1 MSIMKKENKKIDS
14 LIKEALSEEEATYY
28 AKLDEQ
34 NYIVQYGQLFKG
46 KQGWLTAVITI
57 AIFGL
62 FATVIYGFIQ
72 FNNAIEIKDQILY
85 AIIILMAFFSIAI
98 LKIWNWMQMDKNSVL
113 REMKRLELQ
122 VSILAEK
129 QA

>member
-1 MSIMKKENKKIDS
+1 MKNENEKIDS
-14 LIKEALSEEEATYY
+14 LIKDALSEEEATYY

-46 KQGWLTAVITI
+46 KQGWLTAIITI

-72 FNNAIEIKDQILY
+72 FDSATETKDQIFY
-85 AIIILMAFFSIAI
+85 AIIIMMAFFSIAI
-98 LKIWNWMQMDKNSVL
+98 LKIWNWMQMDKYSVL

-129 QA
+129 QNV